1 LVARKEKFP
10 DYSPIGDEVSV
21 GSTLVQAAIAL
32 DLAGKFAEETKD
44 AALMVR
50 VAETWI
56 EMAGCLAH
64 PEGTSDED
72 DEDGAEPVVTDGA
85 EYPLG
90 FASAGV
96 NDEVKRQRE
105 ARNGSRPY

>member
-1 LVARKEKFP
+1 
-10 DYSPIGDEVSV
+10 
-21 GSTLVQAAIAL
+21 
-32 DLAGKFAEETKD
+32 LAGKFAEETKD

-56 EMAGCLAH
+56 EMAGCLTH
-64 PEGTSDED
+64 PGEGPDED
-72 DEDGAEPVVTDGA
+72 ESDGAEEVVTDGA

-96 NDEVKRQRE
+96 NDQVKRQRE